1 MGVPFRLNHI
11 DSALIQLAF
20 QEDFGMHYPD
30 PTSQALFQKD
40 YQEQVSARIISKHAS
55 PILFCGAP
63 IIRGLIG
70 QFVETHAKREAASI
84 QALFHVHDGE
94 RVLPGATCVELS
106 GPAVMLMMLERTI
119 LNFLQRLSAIATL
132 TQQFVKRV
140 SHTGAQILDT
150 RKTTP
155 GMRHL
160 AKYAVLCGGGVNHR
174 MGLYD
179 AMMIKDTHVDLMGGM
194 KKVMTAL
201 SIRPMP
207 QLPIIVEVRTIT
219 ELEMVLS
226 YDSVQVE
233 RILLDNMTCNEMKK
247 CVSICQGRIATEA
260 SGNVTLNNVSSIA
273 ETGVDFISAGC
284 LTHSA
289 GNIDLSM
296 KCDIA

>member
-1 MGVPFRLNHI
+1 VAIPFRLNHI
-11 DSALIQLAF
+11 DSVLIQLAF

-40 YQEQVSARIISKHAS
+40 YRGRVSARIISKHAS

-63 IIRGLIG
+63 LIKGIIA
-70 QFVETHAKREAASI
+70 QFVETHAKEDEDSI
-84 QALFHVHDGE
+84 QVLFHVQDGE
-94 RVLPGATCVELS
+94 IVLPGATCVALS

-140 SHTGAQILDT
+140 SHTRAQILDT

-194 KKVMTAL
+194 KQVMTML
-201 SIRPMP
+201 STYPLP
-207 QLPIIVEVRTIT
+207 HLPIIVEVRTMA
-219 ELEMVLS
+219 ELDIVLS
-226 YDSVQVE
+226 HDSGRVG

-247 CVSICQGRIATEA
+247 CVSICQGRVATEA
-260 SGNVTLNNVSSIA
+260 SGNVTLNTVSSIA
-273 ETGVDFISAGC
+273 ETGVDFISAGY

-296 KCDIA
+296 KCDIS